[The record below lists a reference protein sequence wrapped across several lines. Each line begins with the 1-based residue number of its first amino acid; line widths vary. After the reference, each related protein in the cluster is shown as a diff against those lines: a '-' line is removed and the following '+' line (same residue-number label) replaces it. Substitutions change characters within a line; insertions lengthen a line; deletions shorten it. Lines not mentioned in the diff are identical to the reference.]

1 MRTFPWGTLPPIRIH
16 NSLTR
21 RDEVF
26 PSCDEHPEVSIYVCG
41 PTTYAFVHIGNMRN
55 PVFYD
60 VVRRI
65 FKSHGYRV
73 KFVTN
78 FTDIDDKMIDEAK
91 RVGESD
97 PIQLSARFVH
107 EYYTDLFA
115 LGVEKADYY
124 PKVSTH
130 ITDIIDYIKL
140 IMSNG
145 HGYVGSDGSVYF
157 DVKSYPDY
165 LKLSGMKMDDLLD
178 ESRQDEKAEAKR
190 DSRDFALW
198 KAAKPGEPEWPF
210 SQTDDEI
217 AKFGRISG
225 GRPGWHIECSVM
237 SAKYLG
243 PTFDIHGGGKE
254 LKFPH
259 HENEIAQAKCGHPDE
274 DFAKIW
280 MHNEWVVLP
289 SGEKMA
295 KSGESILIR
304 DVLKQHDPD
313 TVRMFIL
320 SGHYRKE
327 VEYSPERLDD
337 QAKAKARLVETFKR
351 LKDFLN
357 YRAEERE
364 ENWLQIW
371 RQVDRAYEQEPGS
384 ISALRAIK
392 NLQDGLR
399 IGNIYSIQPASAYL
413 VEAVREALFHAYRHF
428 SDDFDTQGAIG
439 ELFTLIRRVNLSL
452 DRMSKGNVYDFDAAN
467 IALGAVVH
475 LTGIL
480 GILKKQREGLYLP
493 PDEWEKMDKASGDT
507 AKLTDVILA
516 IREDV
521 KSNAKD
527 MEIQHQFDIAKVFL
541 EESNKLHEFLN
552 SNVWLDALNLFTHKE
567 SELKKQTALA
577 LQKLQNDLKEIAGK
591 KDAERLN
598 QIIETYSDRES
609 ALQKQTALVFQ
620 ELQNDLKEIGGD
632 IDVERLNQFI
642 ETYSNRESELQKQ
655 TALVLQELQ
664 NDLKEI
670 ASKIDVKRLNQFIET
685 YSKSQY
691 LLADKIRNK
700 LHEIGAEVRDSKDG
714 PKIVWK

>member
-130 ITDIIDYIKL
+130 IADIIDYIKL

-145 HGYVGSDGSVYF
+145 HAYIGSDGSVYF

-198 KAAKPGEPEWPF
+198 KAAKTGEPEWSF
-210 SQTDDEI
+210 SQTDEEI
-217 AKFGRISG
+217 AKFGRISA

-259 HENEIAQAKCGHPDE
+259 HENEIAQAKCGHPNE
-274 DFAKIW
+274 GFAKIW

-327 VEYSPERLDD
+327 IEYAPERLDD
-337 QAKAKARLVETFKR
+337 QAKAKARLVETFRR
-351 LKDFLN
+351 LTEFLRW
-357 YRAEERE
+357 RAEERP
-364 ENWLQIW
+364 ENWLLLWNEWDSRHKFDVSSFQKAMEDDVPQHDPDSHADQLIKEI
-371 RQVDRAYEQEPGS
+371 R
-384 ISALRAIK
+384 IALWK
-392 NLQDGLR
+392 
-399 IGNIYSIQPASAYL
+399 SH
-413 VEAVREALFHAYRHF
+413 FHFTA
-428 SDDFDTQGAIG
+428 DFNTQGTIG
-439 ELFTLIRRVNLSL
+439 ELFQLVTKINSAL
-452 DRMSKGNVYDFDAAN
+452 DNMSTDNPDDFTAAN
-467 IALGAVVH
+467 IALGAIVH
-475 LTGIL
+475 LTEIL
-480 GILKKQREGLYLP
+480 GIMKSERESLYLTP
-493 PDEWEKMDKASGDT
+493 EAREEIAKGGGDA
-507 AKLTDVILA
+507 AKLADIL
-516 IREDV
+516 
-521 KSNAKD
+521 
-527 MEIQHQFDIAKVFL
+527 L
-541 EESNKLHEFLN
+541 
-552 SNVWLDALNLFTHKE
+552 ALRDEARASKNF
-567 SELKKQTALA
+567 ALA
-577 LQKLQNDLKEIAGK
+577 DSI
-591 KDAERLN
+591 R
-598 QIIETYSDRES
+598 DR
-609 ALQKQTALVFQ
+609 
-620 ELQNDLKEIGGD
+620 
-632 IDVERLNQFI
+632 
-642 ETYSNRESELQKQ
+642 
-655 TALVLQELQ
+655 
-664 NDLKEI
+664 
-670 ASKIDVKRLNQFIET
+670 
-685 YSKSQY
+685 
-691 LLADKIRNK
+691 

-714 PKIVWK
+714 PKIIWG